1 MASPANIPPPPSG
14 SIMTIPPPPSGS
26 IVHLNG
32 GHQAQPQQQQ
42 QPQPQQPEKI
52 TDNPS
57 GEGLYRMIHPQS
69 GQETAIPYSKVQTA
83 KQQGYQFAGNA
94 RFNPWSLLPGSELGQ
109 KSRQTEEESRYNKD
123 AIDAQS
129 KRIAHQI
136 LSSPGGREMVEGD
149 GLDLV
154 LGGTKEAL
162 RTALGAKDIATKGIH
177 KVTGQP
183 APANEPKSA
192 VRQFAEEPN
201 QNFGENMGAGL
212 ETGAEFMAGE
222 GLLKGIAKIIGFAP
236 KLTDAARIEQEIQK
250 GTPLGKLAL
259 QALKTGGKEAA
270 TNAALAGGQTF
281 VKTGGDTDEAL
292 GEGTLAGVMGGAGG
306 VVSELGSAV
315 GSNLSRAARTAGAP
329 STEQRALQA
338 AYADT
343 AQGAVKPHLEAINS
357 TREPYSQL
365 QIPHKT
371 GPYEFEISQP
381 VPQETVEGKMAQS
394 AAKAPRH
401 SFQEPQYVT
410 SSAPTREVGG
420 NEGSMGLDITT
431 GRTPDPAHDVARGGG
446 VMKTTDVNQA
456 VRYRDG
462 LQSALDEGGLSQSQA
477 SQIRGELDRINGQ
490 LREYRGLNVDYQ
502 RSSLPKID
510 VDETLGRIR
519 TLSDAS
525 EELQAAADPVYKRID
540 DLTGGEFRKTKAL
553 MNQSENPTVRAG
565 YQKKIEGMLN
575 DLNASGQVSTEE
587 FKAAKGAFHQM
598 FVLDDI
604 SKSFDKS
611 WMGNPGVAKIGNGYN
626 GINGKQLL
634 GSIRNARIK
643 YGDIGLSEVLGSD
656 RLTNLEEQAALNVT
670 QTQRRA
676 YGEGINK
683 VLDYI
688 GQKDPHLLYH
698 FGAAGVGGAIGHAT
712 GVGFYGGA
720 AAGIGIEL
728 GAKKL
733 AEMMVADPKIGQNF
747 AFAIRSGARPENYV
761 PMIASMIRTASD
773 QSAAQHQQKQ
783 EGGNE

>member
-32 GHQAQPQQQQ
+32 GHQAQPQPQQQQ

-57 GEGLYRMIHPQS
+57 GEGLYRMIHPQN

-83 KQQGYQFAGNA
+83 KQQGYQFAGNS
-94 RFNPWSLLPGSELGQ
+94 RFNPWSLLPGSQLGQ
-109 KSRQTEEESRYNKD
+109 KSRQTEEEARYNKD

-154 LGGTKEAL
+154 LGGTKETL
-162 RTALGAKDIATKGIH
+162 RTALGAKDIAAKGIH
-177 KVTGQP
+177 KVTGQSTP
-183 APANEPKSA
+183 SNESKSA

-201 QNFGENMGAGL
+201 QGFGENMGAGL

-222 GLLKGIAKIIGFAP
+222 GLLKGISKIIGFAP
-236 KLTDAARIEQEIQK
+236 KLADAAKIEQEIQK

-329 STEQRALQA
+329 SAEQRALQE

-343 AQGAVKPHLEAINS
+343 AQGAVKPHLDALNDA
-357 TREPYSQL
+357 RGADAV
-365 QIPHKT
+365 IPERTVQHET
-371 GPYEFEISQP
+371 GLVDAQGKPLMR
-381 VPQETVEGKMAQS
+381 QETIPGKTV
-394 AAKAPRH
+394 KAP
-401 SFQEPQYVT
+401 
-410 SSAPTREVGG
+410 A
-420 NEGSMGLDITT
+420 
-431 GRTPDPAHDVARGGG
+431 
-446 VMKTTDVNQA
+446 
-456 VRYRDG
+456 
-462 LQSALDEGGLSQSQA
+462 
-477 SQIRGELDRINGQ
+477 
-490 LREYRGLNVDYQ
+490 
-502 RSSLPKID
+502 KID

-575 DLNASGQVSTEE
+575 DLNTSGQVSTEE

-643 YGDIGLSEVLGSD
+643 YGDIGLSEVFGSD